1 MTRELKASGI
11 RWVGD
16 IPNDWS
22 FRRLKDDYRVVGGGT
37 PSADDIDAEF
47 AMPWAT
53 PADFSDAERAL
64 STTARNISAKGYREI
79 GRNTVTTAGI
89 LLSCRAPAGK
99 VALPSLSVS
108 FNQGCKGLSPRHKG
122 NCRDWHFYAL
132 VDQRAQIEELARGA
146 TFLEI
151 SGEAVKRVILPFP
164 PFDEQCRIAV
174 WLDLQTNR
182 IDKRRKLLGKK
193 RELLRELRSNLIS
206 ETLAS
211 GLRGQEKLP
220 TGLSDIPELPLGWK
234 ASHAKRLLR
243 FITSGSRGWAEYYAD
258 EGDFF
263 LRIGNLTRETIELDL
278 SDVQHVA
285 LPSKAAE
292 GKRTRIREGDML
304 VSITADLGS
313 IAVAPKLAKAAY
325 VNQHIALCRP
335 RDSVHPRWLGYAMLG
350 SPSKRQMM
358 SSGYGGTKV
367 QLSLDDV
374 RNVWLAV
381 PALDEQEEIAA
392 FLDRKL
398 SQIDRQIVLI
408 DQLDELLK
416 QQRKAII
423 HEAVTG
429 KIDLSGAPVGDQLSP
444 TDSSARP
451 PCVRSF
457 DHEKPARP
465 L

>member
-1 MTRELKASGI
+1 MTRLMKGSGI
-11 RWVGD
+11 LWAGEIPEHWRVVRLKECFVENNRRQPCRTVLSLSYGKIIKKDLAEKKGVTPESFDSYQGVHPADVVLRLTDLQNDQKSLRVGYADMHGIITSAYLSVHGKGLHPRFSAYLLHDIGD
-16 IPNDWS
+16 IQKV
-22 FRRLKDDYRVVGGGT
+22 FYGLGGGVRQSMKFT
-37 PSADDIDAEF
+37 DLAE
-47 AMPWAT
+47 
-53 PADFSDAERAL
+53 
-64 STTARNISAKGYREI
+64 
-79 GRNTVTTAGI
+79 I
-89 LLSCRAPAGK
+89 LVPQ
-99 VALPSLSVS
+99 LP
-108 FNQGCKGLSPRHKG
+108 R
-122 NCRDWHFYAL
+122 
-132 VDQRAQIEELARGA
+132 
-146 TFLEI
+146 
-151 SGEAVKRVILPFP
+151 
-164 PFDEQCRIAV
+164 DEQSRIAA
-174 WLDLQTNR
+174 WLDLQTQR
-182 IDKRRKLLGKK
+182 IDKRRELLGKK

-211 GLRGQEKLP
+211 GLRGQEKAA

-263 LRIGNLTRETIELDL
+263 LRIGNLTRETIELEL

-292 GKRTRIREGDML
+292 GRRTRIREGDML

-313 IAVAPKLAKAAY
+313 IAIAPKLAKAAY

-335 RDSVHPRWLGYAMLG
+335 KDSVHPRWLGYAML
-350 SPSKRQMM
+350 SSQSKRQMM

-381 PALDEQEEIAA
+381 PPLDEQEEIAT
-392 FLDRKL
+392 FLDGKL
-398 SQIDRQIVLI
+398 SQIDRQIALI
-408 DQLDELLK
+408 NQLDDLLK

-429 KIDLSGAPVGDQLSP
+429 KIDLSGGPVGDNLSP
-444 TDSSARP
+444 TEVVRP
-451 PCVRSF
+451 PFMRQDF
-457 DHEKPARP
+457 DHAKPDP
-465 L
+465 EQTH

>member
-1 MTRELKASGI
+1 MFHTVQRK
-11 RWVGD
+11 
-16 IPNDWS
+16 
-22 FRRLKDDYRVVGGGT
+22 
-37 PSADDIDAEF
+37 
-47 AMPWAT
+47 
-53 PADFSDAERAL
+53 DFSLEYVGYW
-64 STTARNISAKGYREI
+64 SNIVPWREI
-79 GRNTVTTAGI
+79 ATQT
-89 LLSCRAPAGK
+89 
-99 VALPSLSVS
+99 ALPSLTQTDANNVII
-108 FNQGCKGLSPRHKG
+108 GCPSL
-122 NCRDWHFYAL
+122 
-132 VDQRAQIEELARGA
+132 
-146 TFLEI
+146 
-151 SGEAVKRVILPFP
+151 
-164 PFDEQCRIAV
+164 DEQCRIAA
-174 WLDLQTNR
+174 WLELQTNR
-182 IDKRRKLLGKK
+182 IDKRRELLGKK
-193 RELLRELRSNLIS
+193 RELLRELRINLIS
-206 ETLAS
+206 EKLAS
-211 GLRGQEKLP
+211 GLHGQEKAS

-292 GKRTRIREGDML
+292 GRRTRIREGDML

-313 IAVAPKLAKAAY
+313 IAVAPKLAKPAY

-335 RDSVHPRWLGYAMLG
+335 KDSVHPRWLGYAML
-350 SPSKRQMM
+350 SSQSKRQMM

-381 PALDEQEEIAA
+381 PPLDEQEEIAA

-398 SQIDRQIVLI
+398 SQIDRQITLI
-408 DQLDELLK
+408 DQLDDLLK

-429 KIDLSGAPVGDQLSP
+429 KIDLSGAPVDDKLSP
-444 TDSSARP
+444 TEGVRP
-451 PCVRSF
+451 STMREEF
-457 DHEKPARP
+457 
-465 L
+465 